1 MKSNLDFLF
10 LLEHEDREGASIRK
24 IMNILK
30 SHGYSSKAQSIT
42 FHAHNFRK
50 ISPKCIV
57 FPYAIS
63 GDMWPLNYF
72 NSKNYNGVKM
82 ISLSWE
88 QYLSQA
94 NLEFKRPR
102 GNLVCNDF
110 YHLAWFDDYRNYLVK
125 NGVKKSKIKVIGNLT
140 SSLLMESIKKVDKKL
155 DITKEFGIT
164 NKEIL
169 FFPMNYGWAF
179 FDKKKLKA
187 KIKLGYDSKI
197 AFQYHEYSKKCL
209 HKFISFIDDVAKQN
223 PMKSIVIR
231 PHPSVS
237 EEDYKNTFQ
246 KLNIEI
252 PENVLITKKYTVI
265 DWVAYANIVGSSWST
280 VVWDSIC
287 LGKKSFLFTPFQR
300 PSWLNTFWNDLVP
313 NISNANEI
321 ELLKEDRGLLVHDK
335 DSIKLTAEWLIDIC
349 NNGMGVSSINTN
361 LKSFLKLVYC
371 LRSYGYY
378 ISMKHLNG
386 LFVPKG
392 LRRDFFK

>member
-110 YHLAWFDDYRNYLVK
+110 YHLAWFDDYRTNFEVPGVYRANKMLQVK
-125 NGVKKSKIKVIGNLT
+125 
-140 SSLLMESIKKVDKKL
+140 LLL
-155 DITKEFGIT
+155 
-164 NKEIL
+164 
-169 FFPMNYGWAF
+169 
-179 FDKKKLKA
+179 
-187 KIKLGYDSKI
+187 
-197 AFQYHEYSKKCL
+197 
-209 HKFISFIDDVAKQN
+209 
-223 PMKSIVIR
+223 
-231 PHPSVS
+231 
-237 EEDYKNTFQ
+237 
-246 KLNIEI
+246 
-252 PENVLITKKYTVI
+252 
-265 DWVAYANIVGSSWST
+265 
-280 VVWDSIC
+280 
-287 LGKKSFLFTPFQR
+287 
-300 PSWLNTFWNDLVP
+300 
-313 NISNANEI
+313 
-321 ELLKEDRGLLVHDK
+321 
-335 DSIKLTAEWLIDIC
+335 
-349 NNGMGVSSINTN
+349 
-361 LKSFLKLVYC
+361 
-371 LRSYGYY
+371 
-378 ISMKHLNG
+378 
-386 LFVPKG
+386 
-392 LRRDFFK
+392 